1 MSSSMRLVIKT
12 KQRPPK
18 TKRKPGRNE
27 YKNCHVVVLSWN
39 TPIYQGLAHTVCM
52 KLGLQNTNHKLVS
65 LYPFSETSWT
75 ERYDVK
81 GFAVL
86 GCSGSDIHTPKT
98 FCACVCFAPRVCM
111 SAEARWW
118 WDQSHLAWEVSS
130 LKQTAALGWKQASCQ
145 SNCAGWRV
153 DRWVSRVE
161 HDTRNGWLTVVEAE
175 EKSSSSFF
183 RRMFLRGA
191 CHIYWKFHFKDQSGE
206 AAEAD
211 RPHDR
216 GDNVHLLSCRNS
228 VYIMHKSPCPSTFT
242 IQATEYCSDLRS
254 FLQGLRPSVSVPVWQ
269 TSKTIELRSS

>member
-1 MSSSMRLVIKT
+1 MNIRTVMWLCWVEIQPFTKGWHTQFVWSWVYKILITNLSLSTHLVRLHEL
-12 KQRPPK
+12 R
-18 TKRKPGRNE
+18 G
-27 YKNCHVVVLSWN
+27 
-39 TPIYQGLAHTVCM
+39 M
-52 KLGLQNTNHKLVS
+52 
-65 LYPFSETSWT
+65 TSRDLLCW
-75 ERYDVK
+75 
-81 GFAVL
+81 A
-86 GCSGSDIHTPKT
+86 CSGSDIHTPKS
-98 FCACVCFAPRVCM
+98 FCACVCFAPRVCV

-191 CHIYWKFHFKDQSGE
+191 CHIYWKFHFKDQSGK

-228 VYIMHKSPCPSTFT
+228 VYIMH
-242 IQATEYCSDLRS
+242 
-254 FLQGLRPSVSVPVWQ
+254 
-269 TSKTIELRSS
+269 